1 MLNIIP
7 NGTKVLVH
15 TDQGV
20 KKATIFDVHMGN
32 FSQKGLSYWVKEW
45 QGRVPVAAI
54 EVTESLTAW
63 CNSGLDAKQAEFDKW
78 AEEVGS
84 IRDDTSPCR

>member
-1 MLNIIP
+1 MIDIIP

-15 TDQGV
+15 TDQGI

-45 QGRVPVAAI
+45 QGRVPAGAI
-54 EVTESLTAW
+54 EIQAQGESNGIKQITEKAVQ
-63 CNSGLDAKQAEFDKW
+63 AQKQTDNN
-78 AEEVGS
+78 
-84 IRDDTSPCR
+84 